1 MKLGC
6 WVSSNYPSTVHS
18 ASWRISLK
26 KIWSS
31 NWIISHLRFNL
42 KIFNLNHLYSH
53 NESLKKT
60 GEPRFW
66 TTFLPVKWTETKPG
80 CDIPHGKMM
89 WYQKIIPQLS
99 WFHNLVQLILHVK
112 RAPTRGFDPLRPRF
126 HRCSEGP
133 TLWGSSDSFGHPHAN
148 RPPNRDVRS
157 TCPESEGCGPFSII
171 LLAYRLFRWCSRVVS
186 LWDLGEHKATRSGEV
201 SW

>member
-18 ASWRISLK
+18 ASWWISFK
-26 KIWSS
+26 KYD
-31 NWIISHLRFNL
+31 HQ
-42 KIFNLNHLYSH
+42 IFNLNHLYSH
-53 NESLKKT
+53 NESLKRNRWT
-60 GEPRFW
+60 SVLDNFSANEMNGNEPAMW
-66 TTFLPVKWTETKPG
+66 HSTWKNDVIPKNHSPTELVS
-80 CDIPHGKMM
+80 
-89 WYQKIIPQLS
+89 QS
-99 WFHNLVQLILHVK
+99 VQLILHVK